1 MFLFK
6 HAFVILLT
14 LLDIFSGVDHSCL
27 LGEWRIPGNLF
38 LKSFRL
44 LIYDWLCIKQYHM
57 CLPYDYILS
66 LSDVTKFC
74 SLRNVYVLNP
84 SPSTLVT
91 KVSCPQQCVSSILT
105 TE

>member
-1 MFLFK
+1 M
-6 HAFVILLT
+6 
-14 LLDIFSGVDHSCL
+14 DIFSGVDHTYL

-57 CLPYDYILS
+57 SLPYDYILS
-66 LSDVTKFC
+66 LSDVTKFG

-91 KVSCPQQCVSSILT
+91 KAVTPVLNSVVGPPVTLT
-105 TE
+105 E

>member
-1 MFLFK
+1 MILFK

-14 LLDIFSGVDHSCL
+14 VGYFFWSRSCL

-57 CLPYDYILS
+57 SLPYDYIVS
-66 LSDVTKFC
+66 LRENIEFNILKFC
-74 SLRNVYVLNP
+74 
-84 SPSTLVT
+84 T
-91 KVSCPQQCVSSILT
+91 QQF
-105 TE
+105 E

>member
-1 MFLFK
+1 MLY
-6 HAFVILLT
+6 V
-14 LLDIFSGVDHSCL
+14 V
-27 LGEWRIPGNLF
+27 LGEWRILRKLF

-44 LIYDWLCIKQYHM
+44 LIFDWLCIKQYHM
-57 CLPYDYILS
+57 SLPYDLILS

-91 KVSCPQQCVSSILT
+91 KIFLSTKMCKFHLKH
-105 TE
+105 

>member
-1 MFLFK
+1 MSIGRMENPWK
-6 HAFVILLT
+6 FV
-14 LLDIFSGVDHSCL
+14 
-27 LGEWRIPGNLF
+27 

-57 CLPYDYILS
+57 SLPYDYIVS

-91 KVSCPQQCVSSILT
+91 KVSKVSSTVCKFHLKH
-105 TE
+105 

>member
-1 MFLFK
+1 MIRFK

-14 LLDIFSGVDHSCL
+14 VGYF
-27 LGEWRIPGNLF
+27 F
-38 LKSFRL
+38 LSRSYMSIGRMENPWKFVFKIIYKL

-57 CLPYDYILS
+57 SLPYDYIVS

-91 KVSCPQQCVSSILT
+91 KVSCPQQCVSSI
-105 TE
+105 